1 MKLKN
6 DFIKRGHNPLLSDW
20 GHGELIL
27 KYKYKNEH
35 ASEVKTYKMSKKE
48 LEHYLINGVLPER
61 LGK

>member
-1 MKLKN
+1 MKLSE

-35 ASEVKTYKMSKKE
+35 ASEVKTYRLTKE
-48 LEHYLINGVLPER
+48 QLEEYLRTGIIP
-61 LGK
+61 KTK

>member
-20 GHGELIL
+20 GHGEPIL
-27 KYKYKNEH
+27 KYEYKNEH
-35 ASEVKTYKMSKKE
+35 ASEVKTYKLSKKE

-61 LGK
+61 IGK

>member
-20 GHGELIL
+20 GHGELTL

-35 ASEVKTYKMSKKE
+35 ASEVKTYRLTKE
-48 LEHYLINGVLPER
+48 QLEEYLRTGIIP
-61 LGK
+61 KTK

>member
-20 GHGELIL
+20 GHGELTL

-61 LGK
+61 IEK

>member
-6 DFIKRGHNPLLSDW
+6 DFIKRGHNQLLSDW

-35 ASEVKTYKMSKKE
+35 ASEVKTYRLTKE
-48 LEHYLINGVLPER
+48 QLEEYLRTGIIP
-61 LGK
+61 KTK